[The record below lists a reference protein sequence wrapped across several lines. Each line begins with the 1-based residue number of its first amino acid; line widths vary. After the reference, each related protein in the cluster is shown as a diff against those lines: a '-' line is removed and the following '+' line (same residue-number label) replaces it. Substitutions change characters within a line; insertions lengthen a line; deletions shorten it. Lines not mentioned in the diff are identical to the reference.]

1 MTELCTLSEMFLGVI
16 FAIAPFAHKD
26 TIRKTDL
33 YLYLVISW
41 LITGF
46 SMILQDRILP
56 PLISGMQN
64 MLPSFLI
71 WIPFRFCAY
80 FILFYGGLEDN
91 RKESTVLT
99 AITILFDVCALVLE
113 QVVLE
118 YSSSLRGF
126 TPEYTD
132 LYY

>member
-1 MTELCTLSEMFLGVI
+1 MTELGTLSEMFLGVI
-16 FAIAPFAHKD
+16 FAIVPSAHKD
-26 TIRKTDL
+26 TIKKMDL

-56 PLISGMQN
+56 PLTSGMQN

-71 WIPFRFCAY
+71 WIPFRFGAY

-91 RKESTVLT
+91 RKESTILT
-99 AITILFDVCALVLE
+99 AITILFDV
-113 QVVLE
+113 
-118 YSSSLRGF
+118 
-126 TPEYTD
+126 
-132 LYY
+132 